1 MTTGSGPSRAEI
13 DLLNSIYPVSRETI
27 SRLERYNAILRQ
39 WQAKTNLVAPSTLDE
54 FWSRHVADSLQI
66 VALKSDARRWTDIGS
81 GGGFPVLVMAIVL
94 GTEKPGSDLEI
105 SLVESIRKKCA
116 FLSQVALQTGIRVN
130 VHPKRIEDATDELK
144 GAEVITA
151 RALAS
156 LEKLLEL
163 TGDQISGDRVALF
176 HKGRDYRAEL
186 EECRGKW
193 DFDLLVHESVLG
205 ADSVVLEIA
214 NARRL

>member
-1 MTTGSGPSRAEI
+1 MTSGSGPSRAEI

-39 WQAKTNLVAPSTLDE
+39 WQAKTNLVAHSTLEE
-54 FWSRHVADSLQI
+54 FWYRHVADSLQI
-66 VALKSDARRWTDIGS
+66 VALKSDARRWADIGS
-81 GGGFPVLVMAIVL
+81 GGGFPGLVMAIVL

>member
-1 MTTGSGPSRAEI
+1 M
-13 DLLNSIYPVSRETI
+13 
-27 SRLERYNAILRQ
+27 
-39 WQAKTNLVAPSTLDE
+39 
-54 FWSRHVADSLQI
+54 
-66 VALKSDARRWTDIGS
+66 
-81 GGGFPVLVMAIVL
+81 
-94 GTEKPGSDLEI
+94 
-105 SLVESIRKKCA
+105 
-116 FLSQVALQTGIRVN
+116 N

>member
-81 GGGFPVLVMAIVL
+81 GGGFPGLVMAIVL

-186 EECRGKW
+186 EHCRGKW

>member
-66 VALKSDARRWTDIGS
+66 VARKSDARRWTDIGS
-81 GGGFPVLVMAIVL
+81 GGGFPGLVIAIVL

-116 FLSQVALQTGIRVN
+116 FLSQVAL
-130 VHPKRIEDATDELK
+130 
-144 GAEVITA
+144 
-151 RALAS
+151 
-156 LEKLLEL
+156 
-163 TGDQISGDRVALF
+163 
-176 HKGRDYRAEL
+176 
-186 EECRGKW
+186 
-193 DFDLLVHESVLG
+193 
-205 ADSVVLEIA
+205 
-214 NARRL
+214 

>member
-81 GGGFPVLVMAIVL
+81 GGGFPGLVMAIVL